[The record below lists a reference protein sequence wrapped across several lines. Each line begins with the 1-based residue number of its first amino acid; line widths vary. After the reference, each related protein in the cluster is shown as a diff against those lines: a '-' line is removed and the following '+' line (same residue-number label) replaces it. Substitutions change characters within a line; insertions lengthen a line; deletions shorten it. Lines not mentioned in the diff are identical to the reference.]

1 MSHFYLTLLLPQ
13 FYLDLYGALDGEC
26 PPTAREKFDDPSAA
40 FANTIY
46 QMLAAA
52 RPLSQS

>member
-52 RPLSQS
+52 RPLSLS